1 MENEILKSLTKF
13 RLLLVAG
20 GTAAVITATTAGAAP
35 LVGVSGPST
44 LIGFDSAAPSMVTS
58 TLAVTGLSNE
68 QIGGIDFRPSTGQL
82 YALGSAGGLYTIN
95 TATGAATA
103 VGSGVPVSQRDRDF
117 GIAFNPVPD
126 AIRIVT
132 ATDLNLRVNPTAGTT
147 TTDTPLAYAAG
158 DVNAGTN
165 PTVAGVA
172 YTNQLPGPQTTT
184 ILYGIDVSTGSLVLQ
199 SPPNSGTLSTIGS
212 LGSAF
217 ARLGQGTTVGFDIEG
232 GTNLAFASFFN
243 AGSANGLYSINLTT
257 GAATLLGG
265 LVPGGVSDIAV
276 GSLVAVPEPGTL
288 GLLAVGLFGLAAARR
303 RHAG

>member
-1 MENEILKSLTKF
+1 MQSLTKF
-13 RLLLVAG
+13 RLALAAG
-20 GTAAVITATTAGAAP
+20 GTAAILAVSAAGATP
-35 LVGVSGPST
+35 LIGVAGPST
-44 LIGFDSAAPSMVTS
+44 LVGFDSAAPATITS
-58 TLAVTGLSNE
+58 TLTVTGLGNE

-82 YALGSAGGLYTIN
+82 YALGSAGGLYTID

-103 VGSGVPVSQRDRDF
+103 VGSGVPVAQRDRDF
-117 GIAFNPVPD
+117 GFAFNPVPD
-126 AIRIVT
+126 AIRVVT
-132 ATDLNLRVNPTAGTT
+132 ATDLNLRVNPGTGTT

-158 DVNAGTN
+158 DPNAGTN

-199 SPPNSGTLSTIGS
+199 SPPNEGTLSTIGS

-217 ARLGQGTTVGFDIEG
+217 AQLGQGTTVGFDIEG

-243 AGSANGLYSINLTT
+243 AGSANGLYSINLLT
-257 GAATLLGG
+257 GAATALGG
-265 LVPGGVSDIAV
+265 VFPGGVSDIAV
-276 GSLVAVPEPGTL
+276 GSLTAVPEPGTL

-303 RHAG
+303 RRAG